1 MVLATVSSVS
11 ESRRAGASA
20 GAVSS
25 LAGTREALLL
35 SAQEEA
41 GQKTAAASETGLI
54 RGLTANT
61 AEAGRVAGACVMLE
75 GSGPRDQGGFST

>member
-54 RGLTANT
+54 RGLTVTSEKAGR
-61 AEAGRVAGACVMLE
+61 EAGTCSVVVGV
-75 GSGPRDQGGFST
+75 GHRD